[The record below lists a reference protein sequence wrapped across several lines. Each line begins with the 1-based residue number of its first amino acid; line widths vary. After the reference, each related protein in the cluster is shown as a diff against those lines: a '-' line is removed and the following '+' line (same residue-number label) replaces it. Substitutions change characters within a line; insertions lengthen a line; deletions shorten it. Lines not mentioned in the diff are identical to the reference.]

1 MPSIA
6 PITEQLQPSDHQFH
20 FINGPYPSK
29 SAAGL
34 DLRYPDGPYYTWWT
48 QSGATNIRAACEDL
62 HQYFL
67 QHTNDPYDGV
77 VCFSRGCLLISSYIW
92 YHQTRAPDVPL
103 PFKAVVFIC
112 GGPALSV
119 LEELGASISDT
130 AHEWD
135 RRTKIALRERA
146 SKDAILKWGKARW
159 LTPGANGDSDLG
171 LDPLAQVEDC
181 DVFGLDITQVQQTL
195 RITIPTVHVYGRVD
209 PRLPASMQL
218 IHLCDPEKRFV
229 CQHNGGHNI
238 PRNAESAGKIAQCIE
253 QCSELITRGC

>member
-1 MPSIA
+1 M
-6 PITEQLQPSDHQFH
+6 
-20 FINGPYPSK
+20 
-29 SAAGL
+29 
-34 DLRYPDGPYYTWWT
+34 
-48 QSGATNIRAACEDL
+48 
-62 HQYFL
+62 
-67 QHTNDPYDGV
+67 
-77 VCFSRGCLLISSYIW
+77 
-92 YHQTRAPDVPL
+92 
-103 PFKAVVFIC
+103 FIC

-119 LEELGASISDT
+119 LEELGASISAT

-146 SKDAILKWGKARW
+146 SKDAILKLGKARW